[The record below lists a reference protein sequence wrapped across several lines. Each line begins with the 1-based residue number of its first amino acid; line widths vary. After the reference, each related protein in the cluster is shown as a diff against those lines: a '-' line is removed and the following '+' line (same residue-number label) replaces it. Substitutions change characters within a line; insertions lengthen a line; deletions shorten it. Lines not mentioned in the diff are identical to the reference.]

1 MATVLDKPLI
11 RETGLVN
18 SEGKDVFIML
28 IPGEEGGVLAFREK
42 GKGGKGFEISLKK
55 VLEALTN
62 GSTPEV
68 KPVPMEGA
76 EECVDLVDLS
86 ILEPRLMVQAESVM
100 TSEAKAILWEII
112 REIREERREDMAL
125 PSLGHGSK
133 RNKPKRDA
141 ESVRI

>member
-1 MATVLDKPLI
+1 MATILDKPLV

-18 SEGKDVFIML
+18 AEGKDIFIML
-28 IPGEEGGVLAFREK
+28 IPGEDGGVLAFREK

-55 VLEALTN
+55 VLEAVVG

-68 KPVPMEGA
+68 KPIPMDGA

-86 ILEPRLMVQAESVM
+86 ILEPRLMIQAESVM
-100 TSEAKAILWEII
+100 THEAKTALWEII

-125 PSLGHGSK
+125 PPLGQGSK
-133 RNKPKRDA
+133 RNKPKRDRENA
-141 ESVRI
+141 RE